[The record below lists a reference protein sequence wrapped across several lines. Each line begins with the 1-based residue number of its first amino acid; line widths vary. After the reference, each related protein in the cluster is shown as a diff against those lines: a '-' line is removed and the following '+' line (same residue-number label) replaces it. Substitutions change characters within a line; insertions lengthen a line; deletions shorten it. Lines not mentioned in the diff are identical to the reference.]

1 MLILTLKMK
10 KLIEPY
16 LKRWMQY
23 AGVVGVFNCQ
33 GAGWYP
39 KEHKCKAYPQFYKSI
54 SGVVSP
60 YDVEWEQK
68 DFTAQFQNTDQFAV
82 YIHKADNVQV
92 LKSKDQIGITV
103 QPTSFEIFTFC
114 PVQKLNGRAKFAP
127 IGLENMFNSGGAI
140 EFLEYGSKTDISTV
154 TITIKGSGTLLAYST
169 EKPKEIIL
177 NGEKVEFE
185 WSTNGILRFAVPWSA
200 GGLSDAFISIS

>member
-1 MLILTLKMK
+1 M
-10 KLIEPY
+10 LIEPY

-39 KEHKCKAYPQFYKSI
+39 KEHKCKAYPQFYKSMT
-54 SGVVSP
+54 GVVSP
-60 YDVEWEQK
+60 DNVEWEQK
-68 DFTAQFQNTDQFAV
+68 DFTAQLRSTDQFAV
-82 YIHKADNVQV
+82 YLHKADNVQ
-92 LKSKDQIGITV
+92 LLRSKDQISITV

-114 PVQKLNGRAKFAP
+114 PVQKLNERAKFAP

-154 TITIKGSGTLLAYST
+154 TIKVKGSGTLLAYSS
-169 EKPKEIIL
+169 EKPKKIIL

-185 WSTNGILRFAVPWSA
+185 WSTNGILRFAVPWID